1 MTTTTTPSPAE
12 SGPGAGA
19 RADEARPVRVDLSR
33 LGPLLAA
40 LSSLRAALFTA
51 GVFLVVVLAGRAM
64 PYPDPR
70 GPFFRYTMEVAV
82 IVAVGLGALAT
93 WWAARRGW
101 SWDADLWPALY
112 GGVAAFS
119 LLGALRGTPFAPNG
133 LGGDQAFRTEAITRF
148 ADTWQ
153 NVDFTYQG
161 LPSFYAP
168 AYFWVL
174 GRVADLAAIEPWLM
188 TKYGTIAAA
197 MLVPLVCFVLWRR
210 LVPARVAA
218 LIAVVPLVVQNYYEP
233 YAWLVIVAFVP
244 WWLETVHG
252 VVRPGVRRW
261 HPVVLGLIGAVLFMA
276 YYYFF
281 LVGAVALVI
290 HVVVQVMRRE
300 LDTPQLGRAVLALGV
315 AAIASSVFWLPLG
328 ISLLSTQDP
337 VMPSRWF
344 SDTHGLPRLPF
355 LQPTLTGLVS
365 LVGLGFLVLT
375 ARTEALS
382 RALAIFLVATY
393 AWYLIGWPAA
403 VLGTPL
409 LTFRSGPFVPLI
421 LLIAGVLGLV
431 RIARVLAARAEA
443 RPISPGTMSTDH
455 VQALTGIA
463 AVLLLLFAVRTF
475 MVTAT
480 ADPFMAAARDERLPD
495 GNVTP
500 YAGSLEPDASA
511 LPVPV
516 PPDPYVNAR
525 SIQRAIDAR
534 YAGPTHPV
542 VLSTRADVLALNTYY
557 GFVQWQFFYSHPAAD
572 FAGRIEFLRQLA
584 GSTPQEFARLT
595 ADNPFDRIDAFVLRV
610 EGDDLLFE
618 YRDDNFPVRTKAGSV
633 TFARSMFD
641 PAGFDVVDLG
651 DYVVA
656 VRR

>member
-1 MTTTTTPSPAE
+1 MATTTSSPAE
-12 SGPGAGA
+12 DDPGADPRAA
-19 RADEARPVRVDLSR
+19 RARPVRVEMSR
-33 LGPLLAA
+33 LAPLLAG
-40 LSSLRAALFTA
+40 LSSIRAAVFA
-51 GVFLVVVLAGRAM
+51 VGVFVVVVLAGRAM

-70 GPFFRYTMEVAV
+70 APFFRYTMEVAV

-101 SWDADLWPALY
+101 SWDADLWPALF

-119 LLGALRGTPFAPNG
+119 LLGALRGTPFAPGG

-210 LVPARVAA
+210 LVPPRVAA

-252 VVRPGVRRW
+252 VVRPDVRGW

-281 LVGAVALVI
+281 FVGAVALVI
-290 HVVVQVMRRE
+290 HLVVQGMRRDV
-300 LDTPQLGRAVLALGV
+300 DTRQLRRAVLALGV
-315 AAIASSVFWLPLG
+315 AAVASAVFWLPLG
-328 ISLLSTQDP
+328 ISLLSTHDP

-355 LQPTLTGLVS
+355 LQPTISGLVA
-365 LVGLGFLVLT
+365 LVGLCFLVLT
-375 ARTEALS
+375 ARTETLS
-382 RALAIFLVATY
+382 RALSIFLAATY
-393 AWYLIGWPAA
+393 VWYLVGWPAA

-421 LLIAGVLGLV
+421 LMTAGVLGLV
-431 RIARVLAARAEA
+431 RAARLLAARAAA
-443 RPISPGTMSTDH
+443 RPVSPGGLNTDH
-455 VQALTGIA
+455 VRALTGIA

-480 ADPFMAAARDERLPD
+480 ADPFMAVARDERLPD

-500 YAGSLEPDASA
+500 YAGSLPPPATQPD
-511 LPVPV
+511 PTP
-516 PPDPYVNAR
+516 PPDPTYVNGR
-525 SIQRAIDAR
+525 SIQRAIDSR
-534 YAGPTHPV
+534 YTAPGHPV
-542 VLSTRADVLALNTYY
+542 VLSTRADVLALNPYY

-572 FAGRIEFLRQLA
+572 FAGRIEFLRQVA
-584 GSTPQEFARLT
+584 GSAPQEFARLT
-595 ADNPFDRIDAFVLRV
+595 ADNPFDRIDAFVLRAV
-610 EGDDLLFE
+610 GDDLVFE
-618 YRDDNFPVRTKAGSV
+618 YRDDNFPDRTKAGTV
-633 TFARSMFD
+633 TFARSVFD
-641 PAGFDVVDLG
+641 SAAFDVVDLG
-651 DYVVA
+651 NYVVA